1 MFKGYTYQLVNG
13 RLVKRKFQQF
23 HNLPRCL
30 NQPLVLPLQL
40 KRVVMV
46 KLWPSPFNR
55 RPATLLH
62 GCDAVKPL
70 FH

>member
-1 MFKGYTYQLVNG
+1 MFKGNTHQLVNG
-13 RLVKRKFQQF
+13 RFVKRKFQQF
-23 HNLPRCL
+23 HNPPCRL
-30 NQPLVLPLQL
+30 NQPLVLHLQL

-46 KLWPSPFNR
+46 KLWPPPFNR